1 MKVARAE
8 TSSKAISDVTLVG
21 GISADFTVVA
31 FAQQVRVRLKA
42 AVGSR

>member
-1 MKVARAE
+1 MKAARAE
-8 TSSKAISDVTLVG
+8 TSTEGISDVTLVG

-31 FAQQVRVRLKA
+31 FAQQVRARLKA